1 MFIRTKTTPNSPR
14 KSVQIVA
21 SIRDGNKVKQRI
33 VRHVGIAMDDKE
45 LAKLLELAEYIKV
58 RLENENQLTL
68 FPAEEM
74 AAMVIEARKQ
84 SIDDKPLPVDLKQ
97 LEEEQRNIIGI
108 HEVYGKLYD
117 ELGFDKTL
125 PNPKRHAAASA
136 LLKHIVLARIANPLS
151 KRGSVVMLE
160 EDFGI
165 HLKLDQVYQMMDK
178 LDEEVIK
185 RAQDKAYYAA
195 KQILGGKINVLF
207 YDATTLYFESFT
219 EDELKENGYS
229 KDLKFNQPQ
238 VLLALFVTEQGLP
251 VGYEVFPG
259 SFYEGHTLLPILTEL
274 KKRYELGK
282 VVFVADRGMLSD
294 DNLQLLEEHGF
305 DYIVGARIRSM
316 NTQTSKQILDRSNY
330 YGDKDNCYADFI
342 LDNDRRII
350 VNYNAKRARK
360 DCHDREVA
368 ITNLQKRLQRSK
380 DPSSLMSNYGYKK
393 YLSIE
398 GTAKIKINQEKLAKE
413 AAWDGL
419 HGIITNIKDMLPEAA
434 MLHYKGLWQVEESFR
449 ITKHDLKVRPI
460 FHWTPSRIKA
470 HLCIAFMAFTCVRQ
484 LEYRVNLQ
492 HRKMSP
498 EAIRKELL
506 HAQISILK
514 NKRTQERYCVPSK
527 VSQDGKKIYHL
538 MGIKHSSVPFKLEKL
553 AKRKAN

>member
-1 MFIRTKTTPNSPR
+1 MYIRTKTTPNSPR

-21 SIRDGNKVKQRI
+21 SVRDGNKVKQRI

-45 LAKLLELAEYIKV
+45 LPKLLELAEYIKA
-58 RLENENQLTL
+58 RLETESQPSL
-68 FPAEEM
+68 FPAEAM
-74 AAMVIEARKQ
+74 AAMAIEARKQ
-84 SIDDKPLPVDLKQ
+84 EIDDKPLPVNLKQ
-97 LEEEQRNIIGI
+97 LEEEQRSIIGI

-117 ELGFDKTL
+117 ELGFEKAL
-125 PNPKRHAAASA
+125 PNPKRNAAATA

-151 KRGSVVMLE
+151 KKGSVAMLE

-165 HLKLDQVYQMMDK
+165 HLNLDQVYQMMDK
-178 LDEEVIK
+178 LDETVIE
-185 RAQDKAYYAA
+185 RVQDKAYYAA
-195 KQILGGKINVLF
+195 KQLLGGKINVLF

-238 VLLALFVTEQGLP
+238 VLLSLFVTEQGLP
-251 VGYEVFPG
+251 VGYGVFPG
-259 SFYEGHTLLPILTEL
+259 SFYEGHTLLPILTDL

-282 VVFVADRGMLSD
+282 IVFVADSGMLND
-294 DNLQLLEEHGF
+294 DNLRLLEEHGF
-305 DYIVGARIRSM
+305 DYIVGARIRNM
-316 NTQTSKQILDRSNY
+316 DAQTSKQVLDRDNY
-330 YGDKDNCYADFI
+330 NGDKDNCYADFI
-342 LDNDRRII
+342 LDNNRRLV

-360 DCHDREVA
+360 DSYDREAA
-368 ITNLQKRLQRSK
+368 IIRLQKKLQRSK

-393 YLSIE
+393 YLTIE
-398 GTAKIKINQEKLAKE
+398 GKAEVKINQDKLAIE
-413 AAWDGL
+413 SVWDGL
-419 HGIITNIKDMLPEAA
+419 HGVITNIKDMPAEAA
-434 MLHYKGLWQVEESFR
+434 MLHYKGLWQIEESFR

-460 FHWTPSRIKA
+460 FHWTPSRIRA

-484 LEYRVNLQ
+484 LEYRVSLQ

-506 HAQISILK
+506 HVQISILK
-514 NKRTQERYCVPSK
+514 NKQTQERYCIPSK
-527 VSQDGKKIYHL
+527 VSLDGKKIYHL

-553 AKRKAN
+553 AKNKAE